1 MGGASPRASKA
12 WFPGLIVHTV
22 LAHATYNGAR
32 VLISY
37 RILELG
43 GSGVVLG
50 LMTACYSFVP
60 LLTSL
65 LIGRIVDRGHTS
77 AVLWVGTVLSIVPVA
92 LAAVAPNLGILL
104 VATMSLGFG
113 QLLTTVASQALVPA
127 SFPASRLTA
136 KFGHLTLGV
145 SIGQTI
151 GMPIAGAVADATG
164 GSPQIQTALWFMTG
178 LSALTLFA
186 CAAVMLRGRT
196 PHVSRAEAA
205 DDVRSPWTLLAL
217 RGMKPAIFASMA
229 TLAAVDLL
237 TAYLPLIGQGQGLSV
252 TTVTWLLTART
263 LASVLSRLVIG
274 ILTHRHRD
282 LTLLWTASATAGVCV
297 GLIPIAGAIWMLA
310 LLLSI
315 AGFCFGLTQPLT
327 MSWVSRLSD
336 PANRAAVLSIR
347 LAGNRL
353 SQVAIPSAAS
363 LLTVIAGAGV
373 VFTIAG
379 GLLLVAGVVTW
390 RNQHEKW

>member
-1 MGGASPRASKA
+1 MSAAAPANKA
-12 WFPGLIVHTV
+12 WFTGLVVHTV
-22 LAHATYNGAR
+22 IAHATYNGVR

-37 RILELG
+37 RTLELG

-50 LMTACYSFVP
+50 LMTAVYSLVP
-60 LLTSL
+60 LLTAL
-65 LIGRIVDRGHTS
+65 LIGRLVDRGYAT
-77 AVLWVGTVLSIVPVA
+77 AVLWVGTVLSILPVA
-92 LAAVAPNLGILL
+92 LAAIAPNLGVLL
-104 VATMSLGFG
+104 LATMSLGFG
-113 QLLTTVASQALVPA
+113 QLLTTVASQALIPQ

-151 GMPIAGAVADATG
+151 GLPVAGMIADATAG
-164 GSPQIQTALWFMTG
+164 DAHITNALWFMTG
-178 LSALTLFA
+178 LSALTLI
-186 CAAVMLRGRT
+186 AAVIVMLRGRT

-205 DDVRSPWTLLAL
+205 EGVQTPRTLLSL

-229 TLAAVDLL
+229 TLAAVDLM
-237 TAYLPLIGQGQGLSV
+237 TAYLPLIGEQNGLSI
-252 TTVTWLLTART
+252 TLVTWLLALRT
-263 LASVLSRLVIG
+263 LASVISRLFIG
-274 ILTHRHRD
+274 YLTRKWKN
-282 LTLLWTASATAGVCV
+282 LSLLWIASSVAGLCV
-297 GLIPIAGAIWMLA
+297 VLIPVLSQPWTLG
-310 LLLSI
+310 LLLTI

-327 MSWVSRLSD
+327 MTWVSTFSD

-363 LLTVIAGAGV
+363 ALTALAGSGI
-373 VFTIAG
+373 VFTISGALLVLAG
-379 GLLLVAGVVTW
+379 GVTW